1 MTIYDSELA
10 EIIKSQTPVEI
21 NGLQYII
28 EPNRSGSCDGCAFI
42 GSGKCPQR
50 AVTYCCS
57 NGGNILV
64 KANQTKN
71 NTLLVETKLKKEY
84 GR

>member
-42 GSGKCPQR
+42 GSGKCPH
-50 AVTYCCS
+50 
-57 NGGNILV
+57 
-64 KANQTKN
+64 
-71 NTLLVETKLKKEY
+71 KEQ
-84 GR
+84 

>member
-57 NGGNILV
+57 NSGNILI
-64 KANQTKN
+64 KAK
-71 NTLLVETKLKKEY
+71 
-84 GR
+84 

>member
-28 EPNRSGSCDGCAFI
+28 EPNRAGSCDGCAF
-42 GSGKCPQR
+42 GDLTKCPSR
-50 AVTYCCS
+50 AVHFCCS
-57 NGGNILV
+57 NGGNILKEV
-64 KANQTKN
+64 KHTK
-71 NTLLVETKLKKEY
+71 K
-84 GR
+84 

>member
-28 EPNRSGSCDGCAFI
+28 EPDRSGSCDGCAFI

>member
-42 GSGKCPQR
+42 GQWQMSTKS
-50 AVTYCCS
+50 S
-57 NGGNILV
+57 N
-64 KANQTKN
+64 
-71 NTLLVETKLKKEY
+71 LLLLKWWKYTSKSKLNKE
-84 GR
+84 

>member
-28 EPNRSGSCDGCAFI
+28 EPNRAGSCDGCAFMN
-42 GSGKCPQR
+42 SGKCPQR

-57 NGGNILV
+57 SGGNILI
-64 KANQTKN
+64 KAN
-71 NTLLVETKLKKEY
+71 
-84 GR
+84 

>member
-28 EPNRSGSCDGCAFI
+28 EPNRSGSCDGCPFW
-42 GSGKCPQR
+42 Q
-50 AVTYCCS
+50 
-57 NGGNILV
+57 
-64 KANQTKN
+64 
-71 NTLLVETKLKKEY
+71 
-84 GR
+84 